1 MDVRTDAGSQSS
13 TTSSVKCKQEVIIKE
28 EDADKP
34 ENSRINSGL
43 SIHCE
48 QSHIKSEDTIC
59 KNEEK
64 LLSKSDGYDTFFI
77 KEEEEECLQQ
87 ETTSHTPIE
96 PEQWPL
102 RAESL
107 VEREEL
113 PDKERTHQDS
123 SYNTQ
128 EGLTESLQTTCQIGT
143 TSRIDMSSECTGK
156 DISQEQSS
164 IKDYSKDSQGVDRP
178 HLPASIENSCDLGE
192 ERSQRCLRGSNDL
205 ACHVSV
211 DHRSSSLSCCKSVQ
225 SKETSPGRPHD
236 CSQCGTKFQKL
247 WNLKEHKSKH
257 NGEKPFPCSKCQ
269 QSYTRKRNLK
279 RHLIMV
285 HGVGNDGKSN
295 QGETTSSR
303 SFVGRPHACSDCD
316 KRFSRLS
323 RLKEHMYTHTGKK
336 PFACSL
342 CPSSFVRKHD
352 LFRHSSRLHGVGQG
366 GVSKQGDKVSSK
378 RKDITQKQ
386 CHAQSESIKGFD
398 GNAIERIDNTGDVP
412 NNICKGNVSNST
424 VHSKTLCNEQTSLNR
439 PHVCSQC
446 GKKFQKMLSLKVHMY
461 THTGKK
467 PFECSLCPQS
477 FNRMKQLVRHSSEQ
491 HGNEVIECRK
501 KIASENKDIAHNEKF
516 VTNYMQSHDRGHN
529 KSLETNQK
537 QIHRA
542 DQEKIDITDEWEQHG
557 NVHQEMHSQSDDIL
571 SKLGNTES
579 SKSTSKGLSLKSR
592 SHEIPKQLY
601 TRPYACT
608 QCGKRFKRTFNLKE
622 HMYTHTGKK
631 PFECS
636 VCPKSF
642 RRRTDLVNHLL
653 KHHGVT
659 VDQVSRGVILGQDS
673 HGVTVDQESLVTVD
687 QKSHGGTVGQDS
699 HGVTIGQESCGV
711 TVDQES
717 LVTVDQE
724 SHGVTV
730 GRVSHGVAVDQET
743 RGVAVDQ
750 ESHGVA
756 VDQETRGVAVDQ
768 ESLVTVDQKSHG
780 GTVGRVFHGVTVD
793 QKSHQV
799 AVGQDSHGVTIG
811 QESLV
816 TVDQESL
823 VTVDQ
828 KSHGVAIDQE
838 TRGVAVDQETRGL
851 AVDQE
856 SLVTVDQK
864 SHGVAV
870 DQETRGVAIDQESH
884 GVAVD
889 QETRGVAVDQE
900 SHGVAVDQES
910 LVTVDQKSHGVAV
923 DQETRGVAIDQESHG
938 VAVDQETRGVAVD
951 QESHGLAVDQESL
964 VSVDQKS
971 HGVAVDQE
979 TRGVAIDQESHGVAV
994 DQETRGVAVDQE
1006 TRGLAVDQ
1014 ESLVTVDQKSHGI
1027 VVDQETRGVAIDQ
1040 VSHVVTVDQE
1050 SLVTVD
1056 QVSRGVTVDQ
1066 VSHGVVVDEETH
1078 GVTVDQ
1084 VSNSGNKSSKDQ
1096 TEILA
1101 HKQQISKG
1109 LSLKSRSHE
1118 IPKQLYTRPYA
1129 CAQCGKRF
1137 KRTNHLK
1144 EHMYTHTGKKPF
1156 ECSLCPK
1163 SFRRRTDLVEHLLR
1177 HHGINVDQDSYG
1189 VTADQVFHG
1198 VSADQGSLVVTV
1210 DQKSHQVAVGQDSH
1224 GVIVGQESCGVTVV
1238 PFFYGVT
1245 VDQESHQ
1252 VALYQ
1257 DSHGLAVDQESGVAV
1272 DQETRGVAI
1281 DQMSDVVTVDQES
1294 HGVTVDQVFHGVA
1307 VDLETPGVAVDLETP
1322 GVAVDLETPGV
1333 AVDQESHGLA
1343 VDQASLV
1350 SVDQKSRGVAVD
1362 QETRGVAID
1371 QESDV
1376 VTVDQESHGLAV
1388 DQKYRGVAVDQ
1399 ETRGVAIDQVSDVV
1413 TVDQESLVTVDQV
1426 FHGVTVDQE
1435 THGVTFD
1442 QVFRG
1447 VAVDQESL
1455 GTVDQVSPGVT
1466 VDQETHG
1473 VAVDQ
1478 ESFVTVDLVS
1488 PGVAVDLV
1496 SNSGHESSEDQTEIL
1511 AHKQQISKGLSL
1523 KSRSHDIPKHTRP
1536 YACTQCGKR
1545 FKKTNH
1551 LIEHM
1556 DTHTGKKPFMCCIC
1570 QRSFARKRALVS
1582 HSLKVHGFSYD
1593 QLSEQGYKFS
1603 SKLKVLV
1610 YKLPVEDCLEKINSP
1625 GDKQRHQQTHS
1636 EDQEQP
1642 KTMGQHQ
1649 DQGPVCV
1656 VIHSPLCNFKDTLLD
1671 SEGIQPDVIH
1681 GLGNV
1686 EESEYTGESRNE
1698 GEQSQLSEGSDAV
1711 KINSL
1716 REDLSSCM
1724 LSLKLREEYTKSK
1737 QPNESLESS
1746 VSEILDNNRN
1756 TSGESTSNTSP
1767 SNAPSYVQSEECSL
1781 GSPYVCAKSGSRFS
1795 KLSNLKEHM
1804 YQHSS
1809 EKPYVCSIC
1818 QQSFIQKRSLLR
1830 HSLRHHGISKDYL
1843 SRQGNRFST
1852 KLKGTT
1858 RKQLHVVGESKKQL
1872 DDKFKCHF
1880 DNTDD
1885 ISSEIGKTN
1894 ESNSTVLSKV
1904 LYTDF
1909 EQRITSVSNPQATI
1923 QETNRKQLQGNME
1936 SSNIMSKGLSLN
1948 SRSHEIPKPYSCS
1961 VCGKKFRNTSHRKEH
1976 MYTHTGKKPFECSLC
1991 PKSFRRRAQ
2000 VVDHSLSIHGVTVD
2014 QVSCGVTADQ
2024 ESHGVAVDQVSC
2036 GVTADQE
2043 SHGVAVDQESCGVT
2057 ADQVSH
2063 VEIVDQESH
2072 GVAVDQVSH
2081 EVAVDQVSHGVAVD
2095 QVSHGVAVD
2104 QVSHGVAVDQ
2114 VSHGVAVDQV
2124 SHRVTV
2130 DQETHVVTI
2139 DQESHGVTVDQD
2151 SHVVTI
2157 DRVSNSG
2164 NKSSEYHTEILAQ
2177 KKPISK
2183 GISLKS
2189 RSREIPKPYGC
2200 SVCGKKFRNTSHRK
2214 EHMYTHTGKKPFECS
2229 LCPKSFRRRAQVVD
2243 HSLSIHGVTVDQ
2255 VSCGVTADQ
2264 ESHGVAVDQESCGV
2278 TADQV
2283 SHVEIVDQESHGVAV
2298 DQVSHEVAVDQVSH
2312 GVAVDQVSHGVAVDQ
2327 VSHGVAV
2334 DQVSHGVAVDQVSH
2348 RVTVDQETHVV
2359 TVDQES
2365 HGVTVDQDSHVV
2377 TIDRVS
2383 NSGNKSSEYH
2393 TEILA
2398 QKKPISKGISLKS
2411 RSREIPKPYGCSVC
2425 GKKFR
2430 YTSHR
2435 KEHMYTHTGKKPFEC
2450 SLCPKSFRRRAQ
2462 FVDHSLSFHGVT
2474 VDQVSYSEK
2483 HPIDSNQKDM
2493 SDQDNMQISH
2503 GKDCTD
2509 HNPSVHTNNDTLNYR
2524 CACGESFHSFEQL
2537 TVHTKTVGG
2546 GEPMKCPNCDEVF
2559 CERSSYICHILMHL
2573 EKNHKCPECEQTFR
2587 WSYELTAHMKSHLT
2601 ESKENK
2607 TLPTEF
2613 RRGKKS
2619 IKAGSSKKDRKYGT
2633 YVCSQCNK
2641 RFRKSSC
2648 LREHI
2653 AYFHTGE
2660 KYLSCSKCSSTFV
2673 KRKSLI
2679 WHSAKHHGVV
2689 LDQICEC
2696 GKGFSSKA
2704 EVIAHITTH
2713 GTAHDQGN
2721 SNEEE
2726 SIKVFHNSDSN
2737 MSLVETQTSFKEPQL
2752 SKEMSEKTRSITMTK
2767 DLFDDYDDDQMS
2779 ISSELNGRGTKS
2791 DESSSAL
2798 TVVDAQRENDQ
2809 ESSLEELSD
2818 QTVDER
2824 LCSCSECQQRF
2835 PGKLSLLQHL
2845 MRCHEDILKKV
2856 CECGERFASEEA
2868 LYSHQRGLVKCNK
2881 CPICK
2886 KTFEGQC
2893 LYKLHMEMHAE
2904 LQYKCTE
2911 CEDKFALENQLIN
2924 HLKFHTGGKPFACS
2938 MCKASFSQDSS
2949 LAEHM
2954 QMHKKEN
2961 LYECVKCGILFVNAN
2976 EICEHDLKV
2985 HKHRWC
2991 PVCDKHFHAS
3001 KEYEEHM
3008 QTHKKDPIFECLKC
3022 RKQYPHLES
3031 LKRHATRHDESRI
3044 LKCLSCDKLFIRE
3057 NLRKHVKWHRSIRPH
3072 KCIQCGKGFVNK
3084 NELKKHIV
3092 RVHTKR
3098 IPALHLC
3105 HICGRACVSEAR
3117 LLIHVESVHKKQEFH
3132 TCPDCGYSVASK
3144 QLLSQHLYICRGG
3157 KPYKCTICQDL
3168 FSDKY
3173 ELNRH
3178 IKRHAGKN
3186 QCPVCKRQFKSISDV
3201 NLHVRRVHTGERP
3214 FQCSQCPARCVGPSA
3229 LKVHMTWHYGVKR
3242 FKCPLCR
3249 KAFITTTSRNRHL
3262 KKVHKEVNYLMCDK
3276 CGERFSGFDEIL
3288 NHRKR
3293 LYKETP
3299 HLCVVCEN
3307 RYQTICELTVHLK
3320 THSN

>member
-64 LLSKSDGYDTFFI
+64 LLSKSAGYETFFI

-156 DISQEQSS
+156 DLSQEQSS

-178 HLPASIENSCDLGE
+178 HLPASIENLCDLGE

-323 RLKEHMYTHTGKK
+323 LLKEHMYTHTGKK

-378 RKDITQKQ
+378 PKDITQKQ
-386 CHAQSESIKGFD
+386 CHAQSESKKGFD
-398 GNAIERIDNTGDVP
+398 GNAIEQIDNTGDVP

-687 QKSHGGTVGQDS
+687 QKSHGGTAGRVFHGVTVDQKSHQVAVGQDS

-711 TVDQES
+711 TVYQES
-717 LVTVDQE
+717 LVTVDQK
-724 SHGVTV
+724 SHGIVVDQETRGV
-730 GRVSHGVAVDQET
+730 AVDQETRGVAVDQETRGVAVDQETRGVAVDQET

-750 ESHGVA
+750 ESHGIV
-756 VDQETRGVAVDQ
+756 VDQETRGVAIDQVSDVVTVDQESLVTVDQVSRGVTVDQVSHGVVVDEETHRVTVDQVSNSGNKSSKDQTEILAHKQQISKGLSLKSRSHEIPKQLYTRPYACAQCGKRFKRTFNLKEHMYTHTGKKPFECSVCPKSFRRRTDLVNHLLKHHGVTVDQVSRGVILGQDSHGVTVDQ

-811 QESLV
+811 QESCGVTVDQESLV

-828 KSHGVAIDQE
+828 KSHGVTVGRVSHEVAVDQE
-838 TRGVAVDQETRGL
+838 THGVAVDQETRGL

-864 SHGVAV
+864 
-870 DQETRGVAIDQESH
+870 
-884 GVAVD
+884 
-889 QETRGVAVDQE
+889 
-900 SHGVAVDQES
+900 
-910 LVTVDQKSHGVAV
+910 
-923 DQETRGVAIDQESHG
+923 
-938 VAVDQETRGVAVD
+938 
-951 QESHGLAVDQESL
+951 
-964 VSVDQKS
+964 
-971 HGVAVDQE
+971 
-979 TRGVAIDQESHGVAV
+979 SHGVAV

-1040 VSHVVTVDQE
+1040 VSDVVTVDQE

-1056 QVSRGVTVDQ
+1056 QVSRGITVDQ

-1078 GVTVDQ
+1078 RVTVDQ

-1210 DQKSHQVAVGQDSH
+1210 DQKSHQAAVGQDSH
-1224 GVIVGQESCGVTVV
+1224 GVIVGQESYGVTVV

-1257 DSHGLAVDQESGVAV
+1257 ESGVAV

-1281 DQMSDVVTVDQES
+1281 DQVSDVVTVDQES

-1307 VDLETPGVAVDLETP
+1307 VDLETPGVAVD
-1322 GVAVDLETPGV
+1322 
-1333 AVDQESHGLA
+1333 QE
-1343 VDQASLV
+1343 SLV
-1350 SVDQKSRGVAVD
+1350 SVDQKSRGIAVD

-1435 THGVTFD
+1435 THGVTVD
-1442 QVFRG
+1442 QVFHG

-1556 DTHTGKKPFMCCIC
+1556 DTHTGKKPFMCC
-1570 QRSFARKRALVS
+1570 SKRALVS

-1649 DQGPVCV
+1649 DQGPVCD

-1686 EESEYTGESRNE
+1686 EESEYTGEARNG

-1756 TSGESTSNTSP
+1756 TSGEIGRGNHLPDESASNTSP

-1872 DDKFKCHF
+1872 DDKFQCHF

-1923 QETNRKQLQGNME
+1923 QETNRKQLQGNMD

-1948 SRSHEIPKPYSCS
+1948 SRSHEIPKPYS
-1961 VCGKKFRNTSHRKEH
+1961 
-1976 MYTHTGKKPFECSLC
+1976 
-1991 PKSFRRRAQ
+1991 
-2000 VVDHSLSIHGVTVD
+2000 
-2014 QVSCGVTADQ
+2014 
-2024 ESHGVAVDQVSC
+2024 
-2036 GVTADQE
+2036 
-2043 SHGVAVDQESCGVT
+2043 
-2057 ADQVSH
+2057 
-2063 VEIVDQESH
+2063 
-2072 GVAVDQVSH
+2072 
-2081 EVAVDQVSHGVAVD
+2081 
-2095 QVSHGVAVD
+2095 
-2104 QVSHGVAVDQ
+2104 
-2114 VSHGVAVDQV
+2114 
-2124 SHRVTV
+2124 
-2130 DQETHVVTI
+2130 
-2139 DQESHGVTVDQD
+2139 
-2151 SHVVTI
+2151 
-2157 DRVSNSG
+2157 
-2164 NKSSEYHTEILAQ
+2164 
-2177 KKPISK
+2177 
-2183 GISLKS
+2183 
-2189 RSREIPKPYGC
+2189 C

-2359 TVDQES
+2359 TVDQFS

-2450 SLCPKSFRRRAQ
+2450 SLCSKSFRRRAQ
-2462 FVDHSLSFHGVT
+2462 FVDHSLSIHGVT
-2474 VDQVSYSEK
+2474 VDQESNSEK
-2483 HPIDSNQKDM
+2483 QLIDSNQKGM

-2503 GKDCTD
+2503 GKDCT
-2509 HNPSVHTNNDTLNYR
+2509 
-2524 CACGESFHSFEQL
+2524 
-2537 TVHTKTVGG
+2537 
-2546 GEPMKCPNCDEVF
+2546 
-2559 CERSSYICHILMHL
+2559 
-2573 EKNHKCPECEQTFR
+2573 
-2587 WSYELTAHMKSHLT
+2587 
-2601 ESKENK
+2601 
-2607 TLPTEF
+2607 
-2613 RRGKKS
+2613 
-2619 IKAGSSKKDRKYGT
+2619 
-2633 YVCSQCNK
+2633 
-2641 RFRKSSC
+2641 
-2648 LREHI
+2648 
-2653 AYFHTGE
+2653 
-2660 KYLSCSKCSSTFV
+2660 
-2673 KRKSLI
+2673 
-2679 WHSAKHHGVV
+2679 
-2689 LDQICEC
+2689 ICEC

-2721 SNEEE
+2721 SNEE
-2726 SIKVFHNSDSN
+2726 SNKVFHNSDSN

-2767 DLFDDYDDDQMS
+2767 DLFDDSDDDQMS
-2779 ISSELNGRGTKS
+2779 ISSELNGRGAKS

-2798 TVVDAQRENDQ
+2798 TVVDAHRENGQ

-2845 MRCHEDILKKV
+2845 MRCHEDILNKV

-2893 LYKLHMEMHAE
+2893 LYELHMEMHAE

-2991 PVCDKHFHAS
+2991 PVCDKHFHA
-3001 KEYEEHM
+3001 K
-3008 QTHKKDPIFECLKC
+3008 
-3022 RKQYPHLES
+3022 
-3031 LKRHATRHDESRI
+3031 
-3044 LKCLSCDKLFIRE
+3044 
-3057 NLRKHVKWHRSIRPH
+3057 
-3072 KCIQCGKGFVNK
+3072 
-3084 NELKKHIV
+3084 
-3092 RVHTKR
+3092 
-3098 IPALHLC
+3098 
-3105 HICGRACVSEAR
+3105 
-3117 LLIHVESVHKKQEFH
+3117 SVHKKQEFH

-3214 FQCSQCPARCVGPSA
+3214 FQCSQCPASSMYRTTLTEGCSGHLGSLSSLGDWFQQAESDSINIYLPNIRDIDQVTFAQDVADSSIILSA
-3229 LKVHMTWHYGVKR
+3229 TDNVDNAVLCCNTELEKLLNIHTPPRTRKVKSHVD
-3242 FKCPLCR
+3242 CPWYSSD
-3249 KAFITTTSRNRHL
+3249 ITL
-3262 KKVHKEVNYLMCDK
+3262 LM
-3276 CGERFSGFDEIL
+3276 RI
-3288 NHRKR
+3288 
-3293 LYKETP
+3293 
-3299 HLCVVCEN
+3299 
-3307 RYQTICELTVHLK
+3307 
-3320 THSN
+3320 